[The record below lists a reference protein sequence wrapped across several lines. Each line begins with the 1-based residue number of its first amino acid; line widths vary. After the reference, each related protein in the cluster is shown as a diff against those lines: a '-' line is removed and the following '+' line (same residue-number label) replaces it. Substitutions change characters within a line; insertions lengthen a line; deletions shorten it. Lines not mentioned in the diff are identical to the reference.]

1 MPVDPRPTIEAPDD
15 DPYLWLEEIEGGRA
29 IAWVEAQNAATFRRF
44 ADAQFAADRI
54 LLKAIFDRPD
64 NIPYPYRRGGRI
76 LNVWQDDANPRG
88 LWRTTSLASFCSKT
102 PAWEVLLDLDALAA
116 QEGEDWVWQGGA
128 TLPPAHERAII
139 YLSRGGSDAVVLRE
153 FDLSSRKCVPD
164 GFNVPESRSDIVWL
178 DRDTL
183 LLSSSLGAGMATRS
197 GLART
202 IRLWRRGTDPLAAPV
217 IFEARGRF
225 SGCRGRGRPRRAAGT
240 CVVHRAHEQSSSRN
254 PLVGRP
260 ERTQIAHRRS
270 ERCVVCSGSGL
281 ARAETTDH
289 LDGWRKDLCARHR
302 RRDFACGISRRRPQL
317 HDAVPAQR
325 SARAA
330 RPLLVRR
337 TAHSIDSR

>member
-1 MPVDPRPTIEAPDD
+1 
-15 DPYLWLEEIEGGRA
+15 L
-29 IAWVEAQNAATFRRF
+29 RRF
-44 ADAQFAADRI
+44 ADAQFATDRHR
-54 LLKAIFDRPD
+54 LKGIFDRPD
-64 NIPYPYRRGGRI
+64 NILTPIDVVGRFSTFGRTMPIHAACGEQRR
-76 LNVWQDDANPRG
+76 LESF
-88 LWRTTSLASFCSKT
+88 RTET

-128 TLPPAHERAII
+128 TLPPAHERAIV

-153 FDLSSRKCVPD
+153 FDLSSRKFVPD
-164 GFNVPESRSDIVWL
+164 GFNLPESRSDIVWL

-202 IRLWRRGTDPLAAPV
+202 VRLWRRGTDPLTAPV
-217 IFEARGRF
+217 IFEAREDSMVAVVEVDRDA
-225 SGCRGRGRPRRAAGT
+225 PQERAWFIES
-240 CVVHRAHEQSSSRN
+240 RAIFTQ